1 MKHNKL
7 VRDAIPHHIKADGRT
22 CSYHE
27 ATEREYQT
35 KLLQKFYEDV
45 RGLLNATQL
54 EDKKAKLAE
63 LHDTCE
69 ALMLHHGFTME
80 EVMHIRKEK
89 REKF

>member
-7 VRDAIPHHIKADGRT
+7 VRDAIPELILADGRS
-22 CSYHE
+22 CSYHK
-27 ATEREYQT
+27 ASQREYQT

-54 EDKKAKLAE
+54 EDKKLRLAE

-69 ALMLHHGFTME
+69 ELMVHHGFTME
-80 EVMHIRKEK
+80 ELFTLRKEK
-89 REKF
+89 RKKC